1 MLNRCLSAGDLNGC
15 IVKSGALVA
24 VLLVSLVVSLNCR
37 AAGAANGNQALPI
50 SVSIWCTPDTPAA
63 YRVEYKRAPD
73 ARPEVQSTEC
83 IDIRESIS
91 YIKPNSVDVEYL
103 SQIRSWMLAV
113 SLSDGDTSRVKTLI
127 ARNLGKAMLVGVN
140 KMALSIAFL
149 AVPMDGNKIYIK
161 VNSEQDGLNLKRDL
175 VSH

>member
-1 MLNRCLSAGDLNGC
+1 
-15 IVKSGALVA
+15 
-24 VLLVSLVVSLNCR
+24 
-37 AAGAANGNQALPI
+37 
-50 SVSIWCTPDTPAA
+50 
-63 YRVEYKRAPD
+63 
-73 ARPEVQSTEC
+73 
-83 IDIRESIS
+83 
-91 YIKPNSVDVEYL
+91 
-103 SQIRSWMLAV
+103 MLAV